1 MIENSWK
8 YVMKNECVKKGKELI
23 EMFAKELREYR
34 DKNKN
39 KIDFYI
45 IIKKDTLLISQKYI
59 NEFNNSNSLDIEN
72 RKEFSEK
79 LKNK

>member
-8 YVMKNECVKKGKELI
+8 YVMKNECFKKGKELI

-39 KIDFYI
+39 KKRFLYKY
-45 IIKKDTLLISQKYI
+45 KK
-59 NEFNNSNSLDIEN
+59 
-72 RKEFSEK
+72 
-79 LKNK
+79 